1 MSALAPRRDSVI
13 GGPEELERVLWRLAR
28 ELQERH
34 PGGDQVT
41 LCGIATRGVHLAARL
56 AGLIG
61 AQGGGRWLA
70 VALDIGP
77 FRDDTPRVPGAAVQ
91 GSAPLPA
98 ADRAAIDQRVVVLVD
113 DVLFHGRTARAALV
127 ALAGLGRPL
136 AVELLVLVDRGH
148 RELPLRA
155 TYVGR
160 NLPTRVDERVRVR
173 LRECDGEDSIT
184 LVREEPE

>member
-1 MSALAPRRDSVI
+1 MSALAPRRENTVA
-13 GGPEELERVLWRLAR
+13 GPEELERVLWRLAR

-41 LCGIATRGVHLAARL
+41 LCGIATRGVHLASRL
-56 AGLIG
+56 AELIE
-61 AQGGGRWLA
+61 AQAGGRWRA
-70 VALDIGP
+70 VSLDTGP
-77 FRDDTPRVPGAAVQ
+77 FRDDSPRVSGPGAQ
-91 GSAPLPA
+91 NDPPLPA

-184 LVREEPE
+184 LVREERE

>member
-1 MSALAPRRDSVI
+1 MSAVAPRRGRLV

-34 PGGDQVT
+34 PGGDRVT

-56 AGLIG
+56 AGLVE
-61 AQGGGRWLA
+61 AQGGGRWPA
-70 VALDIGP
+70 VALDTGP
-77 FRDDTPRVPGAAVQ
+77 FRDDQPRAAGAGGQ
-91 GSAPLPA
+91 GPLPLPP
-98 ADRAAIDQRVVVLVD
+98 ADREAVDHRVVILVD

-160 NLPTRVDERVRVR
+160 NLPTRIDERVRVR
-173 LRECDGEDSIT
+173 LRECDGEDAIT
-184 LVREEPE
+184 LVLEGPA

>member
-1 MSALAPRRDSVI
+1 V
-13 GGPEELERVLWRLAR
+13 GGPEEVERALWRLAR

-34 PGGDQVT
+34 PGGELVT

-56 AGLIG
+56 AGLVE

-70 VALDIGP
+70 VALDTGP
-77 FRDDTPRVPGAAVQ
+77 FRDDSPRASRADVQ
-91 GSAPLPA
+91 GDAPLPP

-184 LVREEPE
+184 LLREEPG

>member
-1 MSALAPRRDSVI
+1 MSALAPRHESTV

-56 AGLIG
+56 AGLVQ
-61 AQGGGRWLA
+61 AQGGGQWRA
-70 VALDIGP
+70 VSLDTGP
-77 FRDDTPRVPGAAVQ
+77 FRDDNPRAAGAGAQ
-91 GSAPLPA
+91 GGAPLPR
-98 ADRAAIDQRVVVLVD
+98 ADRTAIDQRVVVLVD

-160 NLPTRVDERVRVR
+160 NLPTKVDERVRVR

-184 LVREEPE
+184 LVREERG

>member
-1 MSALAPRRDSVI
+1 MSALAPRPESAI
-13 GGPEELERVLWRLAR
+13 AGPPEVERALWRLAR

-34 PGGDQVT
+34 PGGKDVT

-56 AGLIG
+56 AGLIE
-61 AQGGGRWLA
+61 AQGGARWLA
-70 VALDIGP
+70 VALDTGP
-77 FRDDTPRVPGAAVQ
+77 FRDDHPRAANPGSELAL
-91 GSAPLPA
+91 PLPP
-98 ADRAAIDQRVVVLVD
+98 ADRLAIDQRLVVLVD

-160 NLPTRVDERVRVR
+160 NLPTKAEERVRVR

-184 LVREEPE
+184 LVREGGS

>member
-1 MSALAPRRDSVI
+1 MSALAPRRDSAV

-34 PGGDQVT
+34 PGGERVT

-56 AGLIG
+56 AGLVE

-70 VALDIGP
+70 VALDTGP
-77 FRDDTPRVPGAAVQ
+77 FRDDNPRASRADVQ
-91 GSAPLPA
+91 GDAPLPP

-184 LVREEPE
+184 LLREEPG

>member
-1 MSALAPRRDSVI
+1 MSALAPRRGGVI
-13 GGPEELERVLWRLAR
+13 GGPEELDRILWRLAR

-34 PGGDQVT
+34 PGGDRVT

-56 AGLIG
+56 AGLVE
-61 AQGGGRWLA
+61 AQGGGHWLA
-70 VALDIGP
+70 VSLDTGP
-77 FRDDTPRVPGAAVQ
+77 FRDDNPRVPGAGVP
-91 GSAPLPA
+91 GTAPLPPA
-98 ADRAAIDQRVVVLVD
+98 GRAAIDQRVVVLVD
-113 DVLFHGRTARAALV
+113 DVLFHGRTARAALA

-184 LVREEPE
+184 LAREEPE